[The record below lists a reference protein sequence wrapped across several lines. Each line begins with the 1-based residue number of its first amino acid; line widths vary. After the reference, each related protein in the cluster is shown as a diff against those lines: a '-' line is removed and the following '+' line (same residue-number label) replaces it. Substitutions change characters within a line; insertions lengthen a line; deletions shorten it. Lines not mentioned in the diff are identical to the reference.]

1 MKTKEEILDSMISNI
16 KDTAGQIIYTVRIR
30 ELKPFIMDAMQQ
42 CADQQSEA
50 MAVELLEWIA
60 DNTILTQSESKEN
73 PINLWGYYDRNNK
86 YGKYT
91 AEQILEVA
99 KEEIIK

>member
-50 MAVELLEWIA
+50 MAVEFAEYILKHKYRGYGEKKISWAIDDLEFHSTRELYSLFQN
-60 DNTILTQSESKEN
+60 DK
-73 PINLWGYYDRNNK
+73 
-86 YGKYT
+86 GK
-91 AEQILEVA
+91 
-99 KEEIIK
+99 